1 MYVRGMRVKRDIDED
16 GVWGCNGG
24 WGGYQLGVYNLG
36 VLDVWMEGEVSS
48 FFCSEICRPGRV
60 RKIYY
65 VCDGKM
71 DSV

>member
-36 VLDVWMEGEVSS
+36 VLDVWKGDLLILFVQKS
-48 FFCSEICRPGRV
+48 
-60 RKIYY
+60 
-65 VCDGKM
+65 
-71 DSV
+71 